1 MLQINPLDFTKNSYD
16 IRSGCFYINPDSD
29 KDYTD
34 MKGMAMEE
42 ILKDV
47 YTWSIYSQEKGY
59 NFNGWFILKQNPLFG
74 NVVIDPPQPSDED
87 LAQMRSMGGVGQIII
102 TNKDHVRWSKELKK
116 EFNPLTMMPSPD
128 AGSVEIEV
136 DSTFDDGDALAGFL
150 KAVHVPDNKSP
161 GETALFWQ
169 QRKILIIGDALIG
182 KPPGDVSLLPQ
193 EKYADIT
200 LAREGIGVLAGLD
213 FDALLLGD
221 GEPIPREGKIPV
233 ERFIKGN

>member
-1 MLQINPLDFTKNSYD
+1 MT
-16 IRSGCFYINPDSD
+16 
-29 KDYTD
+29 
-34 MKGMAMEE
+34 MEE
-42 ILKDV
+42 ILNDV
-47 YTWSIYSQEKGY
+47 YTWSVYSQEKGY